1 MDSVSHTHA
10 NTLSHTHTHDK
21 LQEYAHFH
29 PIFKTHPL
37 SLSLCYINTSC
48 KYHWMR
54 MCLRPAAHK
63 TYTHFSDMTTNYF
76 QKQHVFECLWM
87 SDFIIN
93 MKHLSL
99 NLSSSANSLSSARSL
114 CYARQ
119 KAIFIWILRSR
130 SFSSLMFQLSHLSLF
145 WTKVMKSS
153 FERWMSPWWFWSSWT
168 LTPGDHVQRKAVILQ
183 SLWTVEWSERN
194 WMQLFGQITTG
205 IIKQERI

>member
-1 MDSVSHTHA
+1 MDSLSHTHG

-63 TYTHFSDMTTNYF
+63 TYAHFSDMTTNYF